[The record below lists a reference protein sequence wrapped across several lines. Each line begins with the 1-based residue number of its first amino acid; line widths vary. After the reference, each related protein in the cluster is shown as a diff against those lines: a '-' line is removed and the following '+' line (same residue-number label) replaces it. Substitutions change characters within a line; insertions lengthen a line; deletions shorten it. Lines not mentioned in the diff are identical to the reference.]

1 MSSSSSK
8 HSAAP
13 AYWNEF
19 DEGKEEFFAMLAELS
34 ANPPAEVLA
43 WLNAY
48 FGSKAE
54 GREFKRKP
62 SARFRSMFEERQ
74 VDVQP
79 RWRNIGTYAEK
90 KVVLIPGELH
100 FQLNAFS
107 DKYKAYRWVL
117 QVRGQPSG
125 RFTYCGLSGG
135 YRRGLEELLRLRR
148 FFEAA
153 TADREGTLRAGA
165 AGSCCFCGKPLTDP
179 VSMNR
184 GIGPECYRDF
194 IGFTS
199 VQPHLTFNQE
209 GGE

>member
-1 MSSSSSK
+1 MSGTTSNISP
-8 HSAAP
+8 P
-13 AYWNEF
+13 ADYRAGF
-19 DEGKEEFFAMLAELS
+19 DEGREDFFAMLAELS
-34 ANPPAEVLA
+34 ASPPAEVLA

-62 SARFRSMFEERQ
+62 SMRFRSIFEERQ

-79 RWRNIGTYAEK
+79 RWRNLGTNAEK

-100 FQLNAFS
+100 FQLNAFNE
-107 DKYKAYRWVL
+107 KYKAYRWVL
-117 QVRGQPSG
+117 QVRWQPSG
-125 RFTYCGLSGG
+125 RFAYCGLSGG
-135 YRRGLEELLRLRR
+135 YRRGLEELSRLRR

-199 VQPHLTFNQE
+199 VQPHLSFTQE